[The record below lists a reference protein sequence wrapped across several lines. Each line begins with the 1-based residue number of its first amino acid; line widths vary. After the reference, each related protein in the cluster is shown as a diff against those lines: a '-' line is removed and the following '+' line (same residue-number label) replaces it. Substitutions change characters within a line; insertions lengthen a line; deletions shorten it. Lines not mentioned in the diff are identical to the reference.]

1 MAESS
6 NYGLGSI
13 WIVTFDPSVG
23 TEIRKTRP
31 ALVVSGTVFNSQ
43 RSKVTVLP
51 FTSAQPD
58 DPRIRAAVVIVHSSP
73 QNGLSVDS
81 LLVCVEPMTF
91 DKLRL
96 IQRVGELEPEPLQQA
111 QNILRRYLR
120 LNTNVW

>member
-1 MAESS
+1 MAERG

-13 WIVTFDPSVG
+13 WIVNFDPSVG

-31 ALVVSGTVFNSQ
+31 ALVVSGTIFNNR

-51 FTSAQPD
+51 FTSAKLDSPG
-58 DPRIRAAVVIVHSSP
+58 IRAAVLSVPTSP

-91 DKLRL
+91 DKVRL
-96 IQRVGELEPEPLQQA
+96 IQRLGELEVEFLRQA
-111 QNILRRYLR
+111 QSILRRYLN
-120 LNTNVW
+120 LNTG